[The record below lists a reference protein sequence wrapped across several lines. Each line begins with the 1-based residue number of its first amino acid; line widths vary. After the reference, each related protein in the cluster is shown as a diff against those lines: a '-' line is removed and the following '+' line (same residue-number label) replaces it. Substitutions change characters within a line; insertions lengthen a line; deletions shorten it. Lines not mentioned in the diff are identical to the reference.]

1 MTETSTSPQEPQRAR
16 WFWQRRL
23 QYRLMLAFGLL
34 FLAVLTLLMLYVL
47 DVVYETQLNQAE
59 HDLEIE
65 SFLIANA
72 LEDPLSGYAAEFERY
87 EEDDEDVD
95 EEDDE
100 DHGEDDHKDED
111 HEQGGGGESENEGSA
126 EAATISQVVQT
137 STRVQQ
143 LVEWYADDAES
154 RVTILDASGA
164 VVADSHHP
172 SDQVSNQATMPEVE
186 AALQFSEQ
194 HDIRSDEFTDERT
207 LYAAAPIQLGNNLLG
222 VVRLARPM
230 SEVLEPIRNMLASL
244 IVATLGATLLVMV
257 LAVWLSRYLVRP
269 LRSLEETAHA
279 VGEGNFD
286 QRTRVMTPDE
296 IGTVAI
302 AFNDMVERLQRL
314 VQGQRLFIANASH
327 ELRTPLT
334 NIKLRSEALID
345 LADGEQSEEDL
356 ALTRRYIEE
365 IDSEADRLSRLANTL
380 LDLSRLD
387 SLDRKPATEG
397 VDLAPLLHSIANS
410 IQLRVEQSRQ
420 TFDVSIPETLPLLHV
435 WPDQIET
442 IVLNLLDNAIKY
454 TPPGGTIGLKADI
467 SSQHCRLRVEDT
479 GPGIPTDELPQIFG
493 QFYRVDKAR
502 SRQETGFGVGSGAGL
517 GLSLIKTLVERNGGA
532 ISVESELGRG
542 SVFTVLFSIEEV
554 D

>member
-1 MTETSTSPQEPQRAR
+1 MTETATTNRSASSQEEPSAR

-47 DVVYETQLNQAE
+47 DVVYEAQLNQAE

-65 SFLIANA
+65 AFLIANA
-72 LEDPLSGYAAEFERY
+72 LEDPLSGYAVEFE
-87 EEDDEDVD
+87 EHDDEEHDN
-95 EEDDE
+95 E
-100 DHGEDDHKDED
+100 DHDGEDHDGEDHDGED
-111 HEQGGGGESENEGSA
+111 HEKTTIIAG
-126 EAATISQVVQT
+126 ATAPP
-137 STRVQQ
+137 TRVQQ

-154 RVTILDASGA
+154 RVTILDARG
-164 VVADSHHP
+164 VVIGDSHYP
-172 SDQVSNQATMPEVE
+172 SEQVSNQADVPEVT
-186 AALQFSEQ
+186 AALQLSEQ
-194 HDIRSDEFTDERT
+194 HDIRLDEFTGAET
-207 LYAAAPIQLGNNLLG
+207 LFAAAPIQLGNNLLG

-279 VGEGNFD
+279 VGEGDFN
-286 QRTRVMTPDE
+286 QRTRVMTADE

-302 AFNDMVERLQRL
+302 AFNDMVGRLQRL
-314 VQGQRLFIANASH
+314 IQGQRLFIANASH

-334 NIKLRSEALID
+334 NIKLRSEALVD
-345 LADGEQSEEDL
+345 LADGAQSEEDR

-397 VDLAPLLHSIANS
+397 VDLAPLLHSIAHS
-410 IQLRVEQSRQ
+410 IQLRVDQAQQ
-420 TFDVSIPETLPLLHV
+420 TFDVNIPETLPPLQV

-442 IVLNLLDNAIKY
+442 IILNLLDNAIKY
-454 TPPGGTIGLKADI
+454 TPPGGTIGLNADVT
-467 SSQHCRLRVEDT
+467 SHHCRLRVKDT
-479 GPGIPTDELPQIFG
+479 GPGIPTDELAHIFE

-532 ISVESELGRG
+532 ISVESKLDSG
-542 SVFTVLFSIEEV
+542 SVFTVTFPTLL
-554 D
+554 DTPQNQP